1 VAVLGIIFLLLMA
14 RSLAE
19 QALDKPG
26 SSPPIGHLAEKKTSH
41 LTNREIPQMADVSG
55 GFLLYTGL
63 TSIIEKMDRESGS
76 GWAWKHVFRP
86 REDLRY

>member
-19 QALDKPG
+19 RALDKPG
-26 SSPPIGHLAEKKTSH
+26 ASPRIGHLAEKKTSH

-55 GFLLYTGL
+55 GFLLYT
-63 TSIIEKMDRESGS
+63 EQKMDRESGS
-76 GWAWKHVFRP
+76 GRAGKP
-86 REDLRY
+86 CSGRERT